1 MGMKLHEI
9 IEINE
14 DHEKSI
20 LIEKIVPY
28 KKMLYTY
35 FQRQFS
41 SEPMLM
47 VTEVSNAAQYAKIV
61 PIGEFA
67 EAIYAYMGVGYVVE
81 DPEEEDFDEDL
92 FAQYETI
99 CFNSVSLKDL

>member
-1 MGMKLHEI
+1 MKLHEI

-14 DHEKSI
+14 DHEKSV
-20 LIEKIVPY
+20 LIEKMIPY

-41 SEPMLM
+41 SEPILM
-47 VTEVSNAAQYAKIV
+47 VTEASNAAQYAKIV
-61 PIGEFA
+61 PIAEFA
-67 EAIYAYMGVGYVVE
+67 EAVCAYMGVGYVIE
-81 DPEEEDFDEDL
+81 DSEEEDFDEDL

-99 CFNSVSLKDL
+99 CFNSRILKDL

>member
-1 MGMKLHEI
+1 MKLHEI

-20 LIEKIVPY
+20 LIEKMIPY
-28 KKMLYTY
+28 KKMLNIFFNRDFT
-35 FQRQFS
+35 

-47 VTEVSNAAQYAKIV
+47 VTSVSNAAQYAKIV
-61 PIGEFA
+61 PAGEFT
-67 EAIYAYMGVGYVVE
+67 EAVYAYMGVGYVVE
-81 DPEEEDFDEDL
+81 DSEEEDFDEDL

-99 CFNSVSLKDL
+99 CFNSRLLKDL